1 MANSNRRKNSID
13 SLLIDG
19 TLSTNWMKISEHNV
33 HFYNELYTKQFNWR
47 PLLDDLS
54 FESIGEAEAT
64 WLEREFEEMEALE
77 VVKAMNGDNSVLSSL
92 LGCVESR
99 HYEGFCVCHARG
111 KFQTSLNATM
121 ITLIPKILGVV
132 DTFAQLSL

>member
-1 MANSNRRKNSID
+1 MANSNRRKNYID

-19 TLSTNWMKISEHNV
+19 TLSTNRVKISKHNV

-77 VVKAMNGDNSVLSSL
+77 VVKAINGDKAVGPN
-92 LGCVESR
+92 
-99 HYEGFCVCHARG
+99 GFSMVF
-111 KFQTSLNATM
+111 FQAC
-121 ITLIPKILGVV
+121 
-132 DTFAQLSL
+132 